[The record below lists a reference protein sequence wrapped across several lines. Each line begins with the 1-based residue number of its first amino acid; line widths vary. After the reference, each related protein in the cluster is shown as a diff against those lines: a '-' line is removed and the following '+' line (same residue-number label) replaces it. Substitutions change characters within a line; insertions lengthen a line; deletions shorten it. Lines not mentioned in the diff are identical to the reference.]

1 MAQNLLK
8 CQFCKISSNVKWKC
22 ETCDVFFCDPC
33 RINTHVLLKNSHG
46 HDVTDYKD
54 IDTEC
59 SDKVNLKIISCS
71 THPEHSCL
79 VYCRNCDKSLCPS
92 CLITPSDQEEL
103 KRIYDLRRE
112 SLRELRQQVDKLLPF
127 FEEKAAE
134 LKILEFNTLSQYN
147 KINEKISERQ
157 SELTQEAEE
166 LFWKLDSLW
175 DPKNN
180 SLTQE
185 KERITDI
192 ENDLKQRTIEIDTAL
207 EASSPSSIFT
217 VFEKV
222 NKELPAQTT
231 ATTKLP
237 ELIFFESRSS
247 DSNFGTI
254 IQVPELKLVNTFN
267 IALPDI
273 SAIVTLNTETSVLYS
288 ATTNCF
294 QHFTISNFEI
304 VKSLDYFSKVKTNA
318 SKRYFHSPTRV
329 VDMTE
334 YRGNILISDEW
345 LGDEIM
351 HFCHSVSQTKFTSI
365 SKLQPCGVHAT
376 KDSILVGYCHDRDF
390 VTHSS
395 GIITFNSMGGE
406 RRRFQCNSG
415 MGDKRLFTF
424 PAKITT
430 NVNND
435 ICIIDYDSLYAK
447 NTENFNGVKHTY
459 EPRYGRVVTLGEW
472 GQPKWTYN
480 GDARVNGDNKF
491 TPYDI
496 VTTMHGLILIADRD
510 SCAIHILS
518 KDGQFINYFCHELI
532 VQPATLNIDKSGRLL
547 IGCSCEGDGIKP
559 KDDESKTS
567 YLHVVEFV
575 DGYM

>member
-395 GIITFNSMGGE
+395 GIITLNSIGVVI
-406 RRRFQCNSG
+406 RRFECSASS
-415 MGDKRLFTF
+415 DRLFTF

-430 NVNND
+430 NLNND
-435 ICIIDYDSLYAK
+435 ICIIDYK
-447 NTENFNGVKHTY
+447 N
-459 EPRYGRVVTLGEW
+459 GRVVTLGEW
-472 GQPKWTYN
+472 GQPKWTYT
-480 GDARVNGDNKF
+480 GHASVNSNDNSF
-491 TPYDI
+491 TPHDI
-496 VTTMHGLILIADRD
+496 VTTMHGHILIADRD
-510 SCAIHILS
+510 SSTIHVVS
-518 KDGQFINYFCHELI
+518 KDGQFLIFFRHEEI
-532 VQPATLNIDKSGRLL
+532 VHPVSLNIDKMGRLL
-547 IGCSCEGDGIKP
+547 IGCSSDWEGGNHE
-559 KDDESKTS
+559 DDTGCCQTSK
-567 YLHVVEFV
+567 LHVAALV
-575 DGYM
+575 